1 MVSMFPDL
9 AELWKIPEYRKLIW
23 ARFISNYGNG
33 LRPIALAFGVLGL
46 QGANASSLSIVM
58 AAAMAPIVI
67 LLIPGGVLADRYPRA
82 LIVGLSDVVLS
93 GLVIFNGFAFLKGWA
108 TVPLLCLIAVL
119 SGSLN
124 ALWWPAFGGL
134 MPEVVPKDKL
144 QSANSIN
151 AFGSNVSNIA
161 GTVTGGIV
169 VAGVGAGWALIIDG
183 VTFLIAGILVFQ
195 LRGVGS
201 SREKTEHSPTVF
213 DDIKEGWSEFRSHS
227 WVVATVAAY
236 SVAVMLSESLF
247 AVVGPYHAKTEL
259 GGPKPWS
266 YILAALSAGMICGVL
281 VSMRYKPKRPLVV
294 SLLSQVSTGT
304 LMLSVG
310 LSHSI
315 VLIMAIAFVAG
326 MSMDFFFIM
335 WNTAL
340 QTHIP
345 SESISRVTSYDA
357 FGSLFFTPLG
367 LIIAGPIT
375 SKLGSA
381 HTLQLFGVLWIL
393 IVLSP
398 LLVRG
403 VRDLSG
409 QPPANVVEN
418 EDTVLPSDS
427 GKTL

>member
-1 MVSMFPDL
+1 MFPDL
-9 AELWKIPEYRKLIW
+9 AELWKIPEFRKLIL

-33 LRPIALAFGVLGL
+33 LSPIALAFGVLSLKGT
-46 QGANASSLSIVM
+46 NASSLSIVM
-58 AAAMAPIVI
+58 ASTMAPLVI
-67 LLIPGGVLADRYPRA
+67 FMLPGGVLADRYPRA
-82 LIVGLSDVVLS
+82 MIVGLSDVVLS
-93 GLVIFNGFAFLKGWA
+93 ALVIFNGFTFLRGWA
-108 TVPLLCLIAVL
+108 TVISLCVIGVL
-119 SGSLN
+119 SGCLH

-134 MPEVVPKDKL
+134 MPEVVPKEKL

-151 AFGSNVSNIA
+151 AFGSNASNIA

-169 VAGVGAGWALIIDG
+169 VASVGAGWAFVIDG
-183 VTFLIAGILVFQ
+183 FTFLVAGILVFQ
-195 LRGVGS
+195 LRKLGTT
-201 SREKTEHSPTVF
+201 RETTEHSPTVF
-213 DDIKEGWSEFRSHS
+213 EDLKEGWSEFRSRS

-259 GGPKPWS
+259 GGAKPWS
-266 YILAALSAGMICGVL
+266 YVLAALSTGMICGVV

-294 SLLSQVSTGT
+294 SLLSQISTGT

-315 VLIMAIAFVAG
+315 LVIMVIAFITG
-326 MSMDFFFIM
+326 ISMDFFFIM

-367 LIIAGPIT
+367 LIIAGPTT
-375 SKLGSA
+375 SWLGSA

-403 VRDLSG
+403 VRELTGEPPQAIESLSPQTSEG
-409 QPPANVVEN
+409 
-418 EDTVLPSDS
+418 S
-427 GKTL
+427 